1 MGLIR
6 AFTVRFRKNENR
18 GKNSLTFIRG
28 LHSGIIS
35 STPLIS
41 SGIVERVKY
50 SRGSRPSAK
59 GGGGGGGVKGGR
71 GQSPKK
77 ILSALWASV
86 WSKNKG
92 GGPEDPTPPLDPPL
106 KCTSARE
113 NRHPRGRGRSHARGS
128 EHLPPGV
135 TFLTVAISTCT
146 GVIKSLYCA

>member
-50 SRGSRPSAK
+50 SRGSRHLAK
-59 GGGGGGGVKGGR
+59 GR

-92 GGPEDPTPPLDPPL
+92 GGGRGTPPLPWI
-106 KCTSARE
+106 
-113 NRHPRGRGRSHARGS
+113 RH
-128 EHLPPGV
+128 
-135 TFLTVAISTCT
+135 
-146 GVIKSLYCA
+146 